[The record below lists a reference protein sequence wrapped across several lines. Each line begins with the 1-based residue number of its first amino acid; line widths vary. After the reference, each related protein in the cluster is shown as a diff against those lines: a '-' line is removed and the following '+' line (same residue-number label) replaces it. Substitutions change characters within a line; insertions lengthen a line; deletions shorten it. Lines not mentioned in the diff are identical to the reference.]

1 MRGKLGTAAW
11 TAAALAAAVTLWVLL
26 GMNGSPE
33 PQHNEDHSSQF
44 SRGDPVAVVGE
55 YTLYDTDLALV
66 RAGDGAAE
74 AWTRDQ
80 ILASAAENAGLEN
93 PAMSAFVAARARQLY
108 LRDLMVDS
116 LIRSVEYPSTAE
128 IHARMELEPQLYL
141 IERHYHQIILADSAM
156 ADSVLTRLEWGQNF
170 SVTAVN
176 ISLGQKAGVGG
187 DLGFVTG
194 AEMLAQGLP
203 MEIALLD
210 GLSTVI
216 RSNLGWH
223 IFKVSDTRALQ
234 DSLRGVQSAGQI
246 MYETRIQ
253 TAIDSVLS
261 AAGEELSVEVE
272 L

>member
-1 MRGKLGTAAW
+1 MSGKIGMAAW
-11 TAAALAAAVTLWVLL
+11 TAAVLAAAATLWVLL
-26 GMNGSPE
+26 GSHGSQE
-33 PQHNEDHSSQF
+33 QLHREVDGTEV
-44 SRGDPVAVVGE
+44 SRGNPVAVVGD
-55 YTLYDTDLALV
+55 YTLYDTDLALI

-80 ILASAAENAGLEN
+80 ILACAAENAGLEN
-93 PAMSAFVAARARQLY
+93 PAVGAFVAARARQLY

-116 LIRSVEYPSTAE
+116 LIRSVEYPSIAV

-156 ADSVLTRLEWGQNF
+156 ADSVLARLERGQNF
-170 SVTAVN
+170 AITAVN

-203 MEIALLD
+203 MEIALLE
-210 GLSTVI
+210 GLSPVI
-216 RSNLGWH
+216 ESSLGWH
-223 IFKVSDTRALQ
+223 IFSVSETRALQ
-234 DSLRGVQSAGQI
+234 DSVRGVQSAGQI
-246 MYETRIQ
+246 IYETRIQ

-261 AAGEELSVEVE
+261 VAGEELSVEVE